1 MIKRFFTTVILLT
14 ALTGA
19 FAQVP
24 GYMGK
29 RFNMKLGMS
38 FMPALFQPVY
48 VSTPFSYGASST
60 FSFYGFFNRYNFNF
74 DYTVGRRST
83 IGLAFHF
90 TPAAFRSTVYD
101 SLGASSYLGIM
112 GANGY
117 DIGIY
122 YRAFFGKYLAPV
134 GTYYKIELGG
144 HIFHAYDRGDNYPA
158 AYKYDHLGGTA
169 YLINSFGRQHI
180 FANTVSLDYGVD
192 FMLIMPPWGG
202 TIFSNSDEPVDV
214 ANRRLMTGSLFT
226 MYVQLGV
233 DFGKIKPKR

>member
-38 FMPALFQPVY
+38 FMPALLQPMY
-48 VSTPFSYGASST
+48 VSTPYTYGLNST

-74 DYTVGRRST
+74 DYVTGRRSS
-83 IGLAFHF
+83 IGLGVHF
-90 TPAAFRSTVYD
+90 TPAAARITFTNPMT
-101 SLGASSYLGIM
+101 GAYYSGMM

-117 DIGIY
+117 DVGIY
-122 YRAFFGKYLAPV
+122 YRAFFGKFLAPV
-134 GTYYKIELGG
+134 GSYYKIELGG
-144 HIFHAYDRGDNYPA
+144 HIFHAYDRGDNFPA
-158 AYKYDHLGGTA
+158 GYKYDEIGGTA

-202 TIFSNSDEPVDV
+202 TAFSNSNEPKDV
-214 ANRRLMTGSLFT
+214 ANKRLMFGSLFT
-226 MYVQLGV
+226 MYVQIGV